1 MVNVHLYL
9 GARQGGNR
17 LLTMSI
23 NKDTTVRELT
33 QMVNEEFIRESRDV
47 NTDDFLT
54 QNAII
59 IYHGKTLSPQS
70 VVMTVAASSRH
81 RVSFLDQGW
90 SHFSMHYTSV

>member
-1 MVNVHLYL
+1 MTETKTVMVNVHLYL

-23 NKDTTVRELT
+23 NKDITVRELT

-59 IYHGKTLSPQS
+59 IYRGKTVSPQS
-70 VVMTVAASSRH
+70 VVMTVAANSRH
-81 RVSFLDQGW
+81 
-90 SHFSMHYTSV
+90 SVPFGEV